1 MDFNGLNSIVKYFK
15 YNDDNNIQLISDK
28 MNFVPKEVSKKT
40 IQRLLDERDRL
51 NAEKREEYRKKNTSK
66 TIKKNS

>member
-28 MNFVPKEVSKKT
+28 MNFVPKEVSKKKPYKDYWMKET
-40 IQRLLDERDRL
+40 DLMQKK
-51 NAEKREEYRKKNTSK
+51 EKNTEKNTSK